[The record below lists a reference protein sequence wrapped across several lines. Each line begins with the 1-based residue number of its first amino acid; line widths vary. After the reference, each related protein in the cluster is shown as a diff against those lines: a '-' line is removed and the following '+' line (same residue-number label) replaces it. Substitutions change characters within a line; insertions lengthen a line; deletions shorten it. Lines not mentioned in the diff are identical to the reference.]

1 MNPLLEPGPLPY
13 GFPDFATIREEH
25 FAEAFTVALAAQRAE
40 VAAITARPGPP
51 TFDDTVVALE
61 RSGAALRRVS
71 AIFFVL
77 VASSSTPGI
86 GALEAE
92 VAPRLTAHADAIT
105 LDPELFARLDTLFT
119 ARHDLGLDPESLRL
133 LERHHRDA
141 VRAGARLGPAVQER
155 LRALNA
161 ELSELTTQFGAR
173 LLADTNA
180 AAVVVDD
187 PAQLDGLS
195 PDAVAAAAL
204 AAQERGHPG
213 RWLLPLVLP
222 TGQPALASL
231 TDRALR
237 ERLHRA
243 SISRGARGDAHDTH
257 DLVRRITALRAERA
271 GLLGHPHHAS
281 WVVEV
286 GTARTVEAVEG
297 MLAALVPPAVRN
309 AEAEAAELAALAGHP
324 IEPWDR
330 AFHAERLRRTRDV
343 DTAAL
348 RPYLELDRVLHD
360 GVFVAAGELYGLRFT
375 ERHDLPVH
383 HPDVRV
389 FHVERSPA
397 ERSGVGHSPA
407 ERREGGAD
415 DREPVGLFVL
425 DPYARETKRGGAWMN
440 SFVVQS
446 RLLGT
451 RPVVL
456 NTLNLAAPGAGEPT
470 LLTVAEVRT
479 LFHEFGH
486 ALHGL
491 LSDVVYPT
499 FAGTGVPRDFVEFP
513 SQVNEVWL
521 RDPAVVARYA
531 RHHATGAPLPAD
543 LAARLTDPAPAFGAG
558 WATTEYLAAALL
570 DLAWHRLAPG
580 EQVDDVAAFEEAVLA
595 AAGVAVPSAPP
606 RYRSTYFNHVFSGA
620 YSAAYYSYIWSEVLD
635 ADTVEWFAENGGL
648 RRKNGEAFRD
658 ALLARGG
665 SVDPMEA
672 YRAFRG
678 RDPDIRP
685 LLARRGLVG

>member
-1 MNPLLEPGPLPY
+1 MNPNPLLVPSPLPHR
-13 GFPDFATIREEH
+13 FPDFTAIREEH
-25 FAEAFTVALAAQRAE
+25 FAEAFAVATAEQRAE
-40 VAAITARPGPP
+40 VAAIATQPGPP

-61 RSGAALRRVS
+61 RSGATLRRVS
-71 AIFFVL
+71 AVFSVL
-77 VASSSTPGI
+77 VGSLSTPGI
-86 GALEAE
+86 REIE
-92 VAPRLTAHADAIT
+92 KRVAPELAAHADAIT
-105 LDPELFARLDTLFT
+105 LDPALFARLDALF
-119 ARHDLGLDPESLRL
+119 AVRHELGLDPESLRL
-133 LERHHRDA
+133 LERRHRDA
-141 VRAGARLGPAVQER
+141 VRAGARLGPAEQER
-155 LRALNA
+155 LRAVNA
-161 ELSELTTQFGAR
+161 ELSALSAEFGSR

-195 PDAVAAAAL
+195 PDAVSAAAR
-204 AAQERGHPG
+204 AAQSRGHPG

-222 TGQPALASL
+222 TGQPALAAL

-237 ERLHRA
+237 ERLYRA
-243 SISRGARGDAHDTH
+243 SISRGARGDAHDTRA
-257 DLVRRITALRAERA
+257 LVRRITALRAERA

-281 WVVEV
+281 WVTEV
-286 GTARTVEAVEG
+286 GTAGTVEAVEAVLG
-297 MLAALVPPAVRN
+297 ALVAPAVRN
-309 AEAEAAELAALAGHP
+309 AEAEAAELAAVAGHP

-330 AFHAERLRRTRDV
+330 AFYAERVRRARAV

-348 RPYLELDRVLHD
+348 RPYLELERVLRD
-360 GVFVAAGELYGLRFT
+360 GVFAAAGELYGLRFA
-375 ERHDLPVH
+375 ERHDLPGH

-389 FHVERSPA
+389 FDVARD
-397 ERSGVGHSPA
+397 SG
-407 ERREGGAD
+407 
-415 DREPVGLFVL
+415 EPVGLFVA
-425 DPYARETKRGGAWMN
+425 DHYARETKRGGAWMS

-456 NTLNLAAPGAGEPT
+456 NTLNLARPADGEPT
-470 LLTVAEVRT
+470 LLTVAEVVT

-491 LSDVVYPT
+491 LSDVTYPT

-543 LAARLTDPAPAFGAG
+543 LAARLTDTAPGFGEG

-580 EQVDDVAAFEEAVLA
+580 TEVDDVEAFEADALR
-595 AAGVAVPSAPP
+595 AAGVATPTAPP
-606 RYRSTYFNHVFSGA
+606 RYRSAYFNHVFAGA
-620 YSAAYYSYIWSEVLD
+620 YAAAYYSYIWSEVLD
-635 ADTVEWFAENGGL
+635 ADTVGWFREHGGL
-648 RRKNGEAFRD
+648 QRRNGEAFRR

-678 RDPDIRP
+678 RDPEIGP
-685 LLARRGLVG
+685 LLARRGLAG